1 MGDDGTFGRDARSA
15 ASFKSGGGSP
25 SPNRTEIILAY
36 GIGTRVCARA
46 LLCGLVFGAGVGVS
60 GAAWA
65 GHRAHAP
72 QAIRASHHAATASIV
87 PAQPFQLP
95 GGADNAP
102 RDVDC
107 LTAAVYYE
115 ARGESADGQAAVAQ
129 VVLNRVRHP
138 AFPKSICAVV
148 FQRSN
153 NGCQFS
159 FACNGAMTR
168 PREPDAWARAQDI
181 ATHALTGGV
190 MSAVG
195 YATNFHAARAG
206 LSFGNGMIRVARIGM
221 HIFYRLGGYAGD
233 PDMFVL
239 QPERSHDEAKP
250 ALAEAPHSG
259 PVLATAS
266 SQPPAPAVAAPVAA
280 PAKTVAAPAA
290 KAPTA
295 VAKAPGTSEAG

>member
-1 MGDDGTFGRDARSA
+1 M
-15 ASFKSGGGSP
+15 
-25 SPNRTEIILAY
+25 
-36 GIGTRVCARA
+36 
-46 LLCGLVFGAGVGVS
+46 CGLVFAMGFG

-65 GHRAHAP
+65 SHRPHLA
-72 QAIRASHHAATASIV
+72 RASVHSRHEVAVSIV

-107 LTAAVYYE
+107 LTDAVYYE

-148 FQRSN
+148 FQGVHSG

-190 MSAVG
+190 MTAVG
-195 YATNFHAARAG
+195 NATNFHAARVG
-206 LSFGNGMIRVARIGM
+206 LSWGGGMVRVARIGM
-221 HIFYRLGGYAGD
+221 HIFYRLSGYAGD

-239 QPERSHDEAKP
+239 QPERSLDEAKP
-250 ALAEAPHSG
+250 MQAEERPSG
-259 PVLATAS
+259 QYVLAS
-266 SQPPAPAVAAPVAA
+266 APAKSPADAPAKVAA
-280 PAKTVAAPAA
+280 PAKAAASIA
-290 KAPTA
+290 KAPASSA
-295 VAKAPGTSEAG
+295 VG

>member
-1 MGDDGTFGRDARSA
+1 M
-15 ASFKSGGGSP
+15 
-25 SPNRTEIILAY
+25 
-36 GIGTRVCARA
+36 
-46 LLCGLVFGAGVGVS
+46 CGLVFAMGFG

-65 GHRAHAP
+65 GHRPHLA
-72 QAIRASHHAATASIV
+72 RASAHGRHEVAVSIV

-95 GGADNAP
+95 GGLDNAP

-107 LTAAVYYE
+107 LTDAVYYE

-148 FQRSN
+148 FQGVHSG

-190 MSAVG
+190 MTAVG
-195 YATNFHAARAG
+195 NATNFHAARVS
-206 LSFGNGMIRVARIGM
+206 LSWGGGMVRVARIGM
-221 HIFYRLGGYAGD
+221 HIFYRLSGYAGD
-233 PDMFVL
+233 PDMFIL
-239 QPERSHDEAKP
+239 QPERSLDEAKP
-250 ALAEAPHSG
+250 MQAEERPSRHY
-259 PVLATAS
+259 VLAS
-266 SQPPAPAVAAPVAA
+266 APAKSPADAPAKVAA
-280 PAKTVAAPAA
+280 PAKAAASIA
-290 KAPTA
+290 KAPASSA
-295 VAKAPGTSEAG
+295 VG

>member
-1 MGDDGTFGRDARSA
+1 M
-15 ASFKSGGGSP
+15 
-25 SPNRTEIILAY
+25 
-36 GIGTRVCARA
+36 
-46 LLCGLVFGAGVGVS
+46 CGLVFAMGFG

-65 GHRAHAP
+65 GHRPHLA
-72 QAIRASHHAATASIV
+72 RASAHGRHEVAVSIV

-107 LTAAVYYE
+107 LTDAVYYE

-148 FQRSN
+148 FQGVHSG

-190 MSAVG
+190 MTAVG
-195 YATNFHAARAG
+195 NATNFHAARVG
-206 LSFGNGMIRVARIGM
+206 LSWGGGMVRVARIGM
-221 HIFYRLGGYAGD
+221 HIFYRLSGYAGD
-233 PDMFVL
+233 PDMFIL
-239 QPERSHDEAKP
+239 QPERSLDEAKP
-250 ALAEAPHSG
+250 MQAEERPSG
-259 PVLATAS
+259 HYVLAS
-266 SQPPAPAVAAPVAA
+266 APVSPPVAA
-280 PAKTVAAPAA
+280 PAKAAASIA
-290 KAPTA
+290 KAPASSA
-295 VAKAPGTSEAG
+295 VG

>member
-1 MGDDGTFGRDARSA
+1 M
-15 ASFKSGGGSP
+15 
-25 SPNRTEIILAY
+25 
-36 GIGTRVCARA
+36 
-46 LLCGLVFGAGVGVS
+46 CGLVFAIGSGSATFAAHRPHGVHPA
-60 GAAWA
+60 GAAA
-65 GHRAHAP
+65 
-72 QAIRASHHAATASIV
+72 RASVRQTAQTASLV

-95 GGADNAP
+95 GGPDNAP

-138 AFPKSICAVV
+138 AFPKSICGVV
-148 FQRSN
+148 FQGVPSG

-181 ATHALTGGV
+181 ATRALTGGV
-190 MSAVG
+190 MAAVG
-195 YATNFHAARAG
+195 NATNFHAARAG
-206 LSFGNGMIRVARIGM
+206 LSFGRGMIQVARIGM

-239 QPERSHDEAKP
+239 QAERSPDEAKP
-250 ALAEAPHSG
+250 VQAEAPSG
-259 PVLATAS
+259 QYALASA
-266 SQPPAPAVAAPVAA
+266 PPKP
-280 PAKTVAAPAA
+280 AAPAA
-290 KAPTA
+290 APVVVTA
-295 VAKAPGTSEAG
+295 APAGQAPAPVAEAPATSAAG